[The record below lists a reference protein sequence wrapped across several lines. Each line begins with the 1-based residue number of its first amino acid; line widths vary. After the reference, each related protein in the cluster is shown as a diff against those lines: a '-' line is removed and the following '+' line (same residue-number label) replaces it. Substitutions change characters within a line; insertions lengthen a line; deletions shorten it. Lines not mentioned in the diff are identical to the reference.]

1 MNHAF
6 EEYLHIFRAELPLGE
21 CFDLLERKLCIGGRR
36 AVMYFIDGLHDGQKG
51 QLLLNYLLAVQPETM
66 QGLHESKDFLEVAV
80 PFMDAS
86 VIEPRTDVPSKQHP
100 MQCAEKGKLEEET
113 LQRKQ
118 AHRKGEKAQVAEETE
133 ANDVVCAQA
142 ETADLQDEKRHM
154 EAASMDGLTADAAYD
169 CYLQTLPKLYAG
181 LVPLL
186 VEGLD
191 KIIILDARAYPARA
205 VEEPEKEKTLRGA
218 RDGFTENMMQN
229 VAMIRRRLRSN
240 QLIFKVF
247 NVGTDSKSDV
257 VLCYMKDR
265 ADAKF
270 VEKLE
275 SALDDMKK
283 KALAGRSAGQQPQR
297 GGQNRPQ
304 AERDGQTEAQ
314 GGTQSASRLGGRDQ
328 TRMRMTAGRQAR
340 ASEED
345 APRTH
350 SAYSHDRTKV
360 EEKNVEGE
368 ARTAAD
374 SHAKQF
380 RARLARR
387 EAEQCEATAF
397 DALTVTDQSLL
408 EHLQE
413 SFGIAS
419 SLNPFPRV
427 RYTQRPDVAA
437 AHLEEGKVVLI
448 TDNSPTAMMIPVS
461 VFEFFQ
467 DTDDYYFPQLTGNYF
482 RFLRILNFVVILLLT
497 PIYVLMV
504 EYDWFTPD
512 ILRFFVPEDDYVI
525 SIFWQF
531 MLLELAID
539 ALKLASLNTPTS
551 LGMSLSVIGALIL
564 GEFSIS
570 SGWFIPQTILC
581 MAVVALASFTQ
592 PSIELSYAMKFCR
605 VLMLIGAQLLGLGG
619 ILAAAAVSLLVMATT
634 KTLSGTS
641 YLYPLFPF
649 DAGVLKRLIFRTKR

>member
-1 MNHAF
+1 MKNAF
-6 EEYLHIFRAELPLGE
+6 AEYLKIFRAELPLDD
-21 CFDLLERKLCIGGRR
+21 CFDLIERKLRIGGRQ
-36 AVMYFIDGLHDGQKG
+36 AVMYFVDGLHDGQKG
-51 QLLLNYLLAVQPETM
+51 QLLLNYLLAVEPQTM
-66 QGLHESKDFLEVAV
+66 QGLKESRDFLEAAV

-86 VIEPRTDVPSKQHP
+86 VVEPQADAELDVENA
-100 MQCAEKGKLEEET
+100 AENGMPD
-113 LQRKQ
+113 
-118 AHRKGEKAQVAEETE
+118 A
-133 ANDVVCAQA
+133 
-142 ETADLQDEKRHM
+142 
-154 EAASMDGLTADAAYD
+154 AAYD

-191 KIIILDARAYPARA
+191 KIIILDARDYPSRS
-205 VEEPEKEKTLRGA
+205 VEEPEKERTLRGA
-218 RDGFTENMMQN
+218 RDGFTENMMEN

-240 QLIFKVF
+240 QLIFQVF

-257 VLCYMKDR
+257 VLCYMQDR
-265 ADAKF
+265 ADSKF
-270 VEKLE
+270 VEKLT
-275 SALDDMKK
+275 SVLGDMKQ
-283 KALAGRSAGQQPQR
+283 KALRGRRKGSAPQHET
-297 GGQNRPQ
+297 G
-304 AERDGQTEAQ
+304 D
-314 GGTQSASRLGGRDQ
+314 
-328 TRMRMTAGRQAR
+328 
-340 ASEED
+340 
-345 APRTH
+345 
-350 SAYSHDRTKV
+350 
-360 EEKNVEGE
+360 
-368 ARTAAD
+368 
-374 SHAKQF
+374 
-380 RARLARR
+380 
-387 EAEQCEATAF
+387 F

-413 SFGIAS
+413 NFGVANG
-419 SLNPFPRV
+419 LNPFPRV

-497 PIYVLMV
+497 PVYVLMV
-504 EYDWFTPD
+504 EYEWFTPD
-512 ILRFFVPEDDYVI
+512 VLRFFVPEDDYVI

-605 VLMLIGAQLLGLGG
+605 VFMLIGAQVLGLGG
-619 ILAAAAVSLLVMATT
+619 IIAAAAVSLLVMGMT

-641 YLYPLFPF
+641 YLYPLIPF
-649 DAGVLKRLIFRTKR
+649 DGKVLKRLIFRTKR

>member
-1 MNHAF
+1 MKSAF
-6 EEYLHIFRAELPLGE
+6 EEYLKIFRTELPLDE
-21 CFDLLERKLCIGGRR
+21 CFDLIERKLRIGGRQ
-36 AVMYFIDGLHDGQKG
+36 AVMYFVDGLHDGQKG
-51 QLLLNYLLAVQPETM
+51 QLLLNYLLAVEPQTM
-66 QGLHESKDFLEVAV
+66 QGLKESQAFLEAAV

-86 VIEPRTDVPSKQHP
+86 VVEPQADAGPE
-100 MQCAEKGKLEEET
+100 AE
-113 LQRKQ
+113 
-118 AHRKGEKAQVAEETE
+118 
-133 ANDVVCAQA
+133 N
-142 ETADLQDEKRHM
+142 TAD
-154 EAASMDGLTADAAYD
+154 SGMDAAAYD

-181 LVPLL
+181 LVPLI

-191 KIIILDARAYPARA
+191 KIIILDARDYPSRS
-205 VEEPEKEKTLRGA
+205 VEEPEKERTLRGA
-218 RDGFTENMMQN
+218 RDGFTENMMEN

-257 VLCYMKDR
+257 VLCYMQDR
-265 ADAKF
+265 ADSKF
-270 VEKLE
+270 VEKLT
-275 SALDDMKK
+275 SVLDDMKQ
-283 KALAGRSAGQQPQR
+283 KALH
-297 GGQNRPQ
+297 GG
-304 AERDGQTEAQ
+304 GK
-314 GGTQSASRLGGRDQ
+314 GS
-328 TRMRMTAGRQAR
+328 
-340 ASEED
+340 
-345 APRTH
+345 APRRGTG
-350 SAYSHDRTKV
+350 D
-360 EEKNVEGE
+360 
-368 ARTAAD
+368 
-374 SHAKQF
+374 
-380 RARLARR
+380 
-387 EAEQCEATAF
+387 F

-413 SFGIAS
+413 SFGVANG
-419 SLNPFPRV
+419 LNPFPRV

-504 EYDWFTPD
+504 EYEWFTPD
-512 ILRFFVPEDDYVI
+512 VLRFFVPEDDYVI

-581 MAVVALASFTQ
+581 MAVVALAAFTQ

-605 VLMLIGAQLLGLGG
+605 VFMLIGAQVLGLGG
-619 ILAAAAVSLLVMATT
+619 IIAAAAISVLVMGMT

-641 YLYPLFPF
+641 YLYPLTPF
-649 DAGVLKRLIFRTKR
+649 DGKVLKRLIFRTKR

>member
-1 MNHAF
+1 MHRRTPGGDVFYRRTARRTEGTASAQLSFGGAAGNHAGTAREQRF
-6 EEYLHIFRAELPLGE
+6 F
-21 CFDLLERKLCIGGRR
+21 GGRS
-36 AVMYFIDGLHDGQKG
+36 AVYGC
-51 QLLLNYLLAVQPETM
+51 QPQT
-66 QGLHESKDFLEVAV
+66 
-80 PFMDAS
+80 DA
-86 VIEPRTDVPSKQHP
+86 PPKQHP
-100 MQCAEKGKLEEET
+100 MQYAEKGKLEEET

-118 AHRKGEKAQVAEETE
+118 AHRKGKKAQGAAETE
-133 ANDVVCAQA
+133 ASDVVCAQ
-142 ETADLQDEKRHM
+142 EGTEVSQDEKRHM
-154 EAASMDGLTADAAYD
+154 EAARMEALTADAAYD

-304 AERDGQTEAQ
+304 AERNGQAEVQ
-314 GGTQSASRLGGRDQ
+314 GGTQSASRR
-328 TRMRMTAGRQAR
+328 GRQETTAARQTR

-345 APRTH
+345 ALRIH
-350 SAYSHDRTKV
+350 RADSGDRTKADA
-360 EEKNVEGE
+360 KS
-368 ARTAAD
+368 AAAD
-374 SHAKQF
+374 SHEKMF

-387 EAEQCEATAF
+387 EAEQRGAAAF

-482 RFLRILNFVVILLLT
+482 RFLRILNFMLILFLT
-497 PIYVLMV
+497 PIYVMMV
-504 EYDWFTPD
+504 EYDWFTPN
-512 ILRFFVPEDDYVI
+512 ILRFFVPEDDYAI
-525 SIFWQF
+525 AIFWQF

-619 ILAAAAVSLLVMATT
+619 ILAAAAVSLLIMATT

>member
-1 MNHAF
+1 MKSAF
-6 EEYLHIFRAELPLGE
+6 EEYLKIFRTELPLDE
-21 CFDLLERKLCIGGRR
+21 CFDLIERKLRIGGRQ
-36 AVMYFIDGLHDGQKG
+36 AVMYFVDGLHDGQKG
-51 QLLLNYLLAVQPETM
+51 QLLLNYLLAVEPQTM
-66 QGLHESKDFLEVAV
+66 QGLKKSQAFLEAAV

-86 VIEPRTDVPSKQHP
+86 VVEPQADAGPDAENMADSGTD
-100 MQCAEKGKLEEET
+100 A
-113 LQRKQ
+113 
-118 AHRKGEKAQVAEETE
+118 
-133 ANDVVCAQA
+133 
-142 ETADLQDEKRHM
+142 
-154 EAASMDGLTADAAYD
+154 AAYD

-181 LVPLL
+181 LVPLI

-191 KIIILDARAYPARA
+191 KIIILDARDYPSRS
-205 VEEPEKEKTLRGA
+205 VEEPEKERTLRGA
-218 RDGFTENMMQN
+218 RDGFTENMMEN

-257 VLCYMKDR
+257 VLCYMQDR
-265 ADAKF
+265 ADSKF
-270 VEKLE
+270 VEKLT
-275 SALDDMKK
+275 SVLNDMKQ
-283 KALAGRSAGQQPQR
+283 KALHGRGKGSAPRR
-297 GGQNRPQ
+297 GGQNRPERGNDAQ
-304 AERDGQTEAQ
+304 KDGALAEPAQ
-314 GGTQSASRLGGRDQ
+314 
-328 TRMRMTAGRQAR
+328 
-340 ASEED
+340 
-345 APRTH
+345 
-350 SAYSHDRTKV
+350 
-360 EEKNVEGE
+360 
-368 ARTAAD
+368 
-374 SHAKQF
+374 
-380 RARLARR
+380 R
-387 EAEQCEATAF
+387 ETGDF

-413 SFGIAS
+413 AFGVANG
-419 SLNPFPRV
+419 LNPFPRV

-504 EYDWFTPD
+504 EYEWFTPD
-512 ILRFFVPEDDYVI
+512 VLRFFVPENDYVI

-605 VLMLIGAQLLGLGG
+605 VFMLIGAQVLGLGG
-619 ILAAAAVSLLVMATT
+619 IIAAAAISLLVMGLT

-641 YLYPLFPF
+641 YLYPLIPF
-649 DAGVLKRLIFRTKR
+649 DSKVLKRLIFRTKR

>member
-1 MNHAF
+1 MHEAF
-6 EEYLHIFRAELPLGE
+6 EEYLKIFRTELPLDE
-21 CFDLLERKLCIGGRR
+21 CFDLIERKLRIGGRQ
-36 AVMYFIDGLHDGQKG
+36 AVMYFVDGLHDGQKG
-51 QLLLNYLLAVQPETM
+51 QLLLDYLLAVQPETM
-66 QGLHESKDFLEVAV
+66 EGLHESKDFLETAV

-86 VIEPRTDVPSKQHP
+86 VVEPG
-100 MQCAEKGKLEEET
+100 AAGT
-113 LQRKQ
+113 L
-118 AHRKGEKAQVAEETE
+118 
-133 ANDVVCAQA
+133 
-142 ETADLQDEKRHM
+142 
-154 EAASMDGLTADAAYD
+154 DAAVYD
-169 CYLQTLPKLYAG
+169 CYLQTLPKFYAG
-181 LVPLL
+181 LVPLI

-191 KIIILDARAYPARA
+191 KIIILDVRDYPSRS
-205 VEEPEKEKTLRGA
+205 VEEPEKERTLRGA
-218 RDGFTENMMQN
+218 RDGFTENMMEN

-257 VLCYMKDR
+257 VLCYMQDR
-265 ADAKF
+265 ADLKF
-270 VEKLE
+270 IEKLE
-275 SALDDMKK
+275 SSLVDMKE
-283 KALAGRSAGQQPQR
+283 KALAGRCADRKPQYD
-297 GGQNRPQ
+297 GQNRPGKERYGQ
-304 AERDGQTEAQ
+304 AEAKS
-314 GGTQSASRLGGRDQ
+314 GGTSAEPVLAQSS
-328 TRMRMTAGRQAR
+328 AG
-340 ASEED
+340 D
-345 APRTH
+345 
-350 SAYSHDRTKV
+350 
-360 EEKNVEGE
+360 
-368 ARTAAD
+368 
-374 SHAKQF
+374 
-380 RARLARR
+380 
-387 EAEQCEATAF
+387 F

-482 RFLRILNFVVILLLT
+482 RLLRILNFIVILLLT
-497 PIYVLMV
+497 PTYVLMV
-504 EYDWFTPD
+504 EYEWFTPD
-512 ILRFFVPEDDYVI
+512 LLRFFVPEDDYVI

-592 PSIELSYAMKFCR
+592 PSIELSYAMKFGR
-605 VLMLIGAQLLGLGG
+605 VLMLIGAQVLGLGG
-619 ILAAAAVSLLVMATT
+619 MIAAAAVSLLVMGTT
-634 KTLSGTS
+634 RTLAGTS
-641 YLYPLFPF
+641 YLYPLIPF
-649 DAGVLKRLIFRTKR
+649 DWKVLKRLLFRVKR

>member
-1 MNHAF
+1 MKNAF
-6 EEYLHIFRAELPLGE
+6 EEYLKIFRAELPLKE
-21 CFDLLERKLCIGGRR
+21 CFDLIERKLCIGGRH

-51 QLLLNYLLAVQPETM
+51 QLLLNYLLAVQPERMEGM
-66 QGLHESKDFLEVAV
+66 QRSQAFLEAAV

-86 VIEPRTDVPSKQHP
+86 VVEPQENAQKTEGAEDTDV
-100 MQCAEKGKLEEET
+100 
-113 LQRKQ
+113 
-118 AHRKGEKAQVAEETE
+118 
-133 ANDVVCAQA
+133 D
-142 ETADLQDEKRHM
+142 
-154 EAASMDGLTADAAYD
+154 AAAAYD

-181 LVPLL
+181 LVPLI

-191 KIIILDARAYPARA
+191 KIIILDARDYPDRS

-218 RDGFTENMMQN
+218 RDGFTENMMEN

-240 QLIFKVF
+240 QLIFKVY
-247 NVGTDSKSDV
+247 NAGTDSKSDV
-257 VLCYMKDR
+257 VLCYRKDR
-265 ADAKF
+265 ADAEF
-270 VEKLE
+270 VEKLS
-275 SALDDMKK
+275 SALDDMKE
-283 KALAGRSAGQQPQR
+283 KALAGHTAGEQQQSA
-297 GGQNRPQ
+297 
-304 AERDGQTEAQ
+304 AQ
-314 GGTQSASRLGGRDQ
+314 GQR
-328 TRMRMTAGRQAR
+328 
-340 ASEED
+340 
-345 APRTH
+345 
-350 SAYSHDRTKV
+350 
-360 EEKNVEGE
+360 EK
-368 ARTAAD
+368 AD
-374 SHAKQF
+374 F
-380 RARLARR
+380 
-387 EAEQCEATAF
+387 E
-397 DALTVTDQSLL
+397 ALTVGDQSLL

-413 SFGIAS
+413 SFGIRNG
-419 SLNPFPRV
+419 LNPFPRV

-482 RFLRILNFVVILLLT
+482 RFLRILNFLVILLLT

-504 EYDWFTPD
+504 EYEWFTPEV
-512 ILRFFVPEDDYVI
+512 LRFFVPEDDYVI

-581 MAVVALASFTQ
+581 MAVVALAAFTQ

-619 ILAAAAVSLLVMATT
+619 IIAAAAVSLLIMGTT

-641 YLYPLFPF
+641 YLYPLIPF
-649 DAGVLKRLIFRTKR
+649 DAKVLKRLLFRTKR

>member
-1 MNHAF
+1 MTKN
-6 EEYLHIFRAELPLGE
+6 LS
-21 CFDLLERKLCIGGRR
+21 LL
-36 AVMYFIDGLHDGQKG
+36 
-51 QLLLNYLLAVQPETM
+51 
-66 QGLHESKDFLEVAV
+66 
-80 PFMDAS
+80 
-86 VIEPRTDVPSKQHP
+86 
-100 MQCAEKGKLEEET
+100 
-113 LQRKQ
+113 
-118 AHRKGEKAQVAEETE
+118 
-133 ANDVVCAQA
+133 
-142 ETADLQDEKRHM
+142 
-154 EAASMDGLTADAAYD
+154 
-169 CYLQTLPKLYAG
+169 
-181 LVPLL
+181 
-186 VEGLD
+186 
-191 KIIILDARAYPARA
+191 
-205 VEEPEKEKTLRGA
+205 
-218 RDGFTENMMQN
+218 
-229 VAMIRRRLRSN
+229 
-240 QLIFKVF
+240 
-247 NVGTDSKSDV
+247 
-257 VLCYMKDR
+257 
-265 ADAKF
+265 
-270 VEKLE
+270 
-275 SALDDMKK
+275 
-283 KALAGRSAGQQPQR
+283 
-297 GGQNRPQ
+297 
-304 AERDGQTEAQ
+304 
-314 GGTQSASRLGGRDQ
+314 
-328 TRMRMTAGRQAR
+328 
-340 ASEED
+340 
-345 APRTH
+345 
-350 SAYSHDRTKV
+350 
-360 EEKNVEGE
+360 
-368 ARTAAD
+368 
-374 SHAKQF
+374 
-380 RARLARR
+380 R
-387 EAEQCEATAF
+387 EAEQRGAAAF

-482 RFLRILNFVVILLLT
+482 RFLRILNFLLILFLT
-497 PIYVLMV
+497 PIYVMMV
-504 EYDWFTPD
+504 EYDWFTPN
-512 ILRFFVPEDDYVI
+512 ILRFFVPEDDYAI
-525 SIFWQF
+525 AIFWQF

-619 ILAAAAVSLLVMATT
+619 ILAAATVSLLVMATT

>member
-1 MNHAF
+1 MDSNHMNHAF
-6 EEYLHIFRAELPLGE
+6 EKYLNIFRAELPLDE

-66 QGLHESKDFLEVAV
+66 QGLHESKDFLEAAV

-86 VIEPRTDVPSKQHP
+86 VIEPQTDAPPKQHP
-100 MQCAEKGKLEEET
+100 MQYAEKGKLEEET

-118 AHRKGEKAQVAEETE
+118 AHRKGKKAQGAAETE
-133 ANDVVCAQA
+133 ASDVVCAQ
-142 ETADLQDEKRHM
+142 EGTEVSQDEKRHM
-154 EAASMDGLTADAAYD
+154 EAARMEALTADAAYD

-304 AERDGQTEAQ
+304 AERNGQAEVQ
-314 GGTQSASRLGGRDQ
+314 GGTQSASRR
-328 TRMRMTAGRQAR
+328 GRQETTAARQTR

-345 APRTH
+345 ALRIH
-350 SAYSHDRTKV
+350 RADSGDRTKADA
-360 EEKNVEGE
+360 KS
-368 ARTAAD
+368 AAAD
-374 SHAKQF
+374 SHEKMF

-387 EAEQCEATAF
+387 EAEQRGAAAF

-482 RFLRILNFVVILLLT
+482 RFLRILNFMLILFLT
-497 PIYVLMV
+497 PIYVMMV
-504 EYDWFTPD
+504 EYDWFTPN
-512 ILRFFVPEDDYVI
+512 ILRFFVPEDDYAI
-525 SIFWQF
+525 AIFWQF

>member
-1 MNHAF
+1 MKSAF
-6 EEYLHIFRAELPLGE
+6 EEYLKIFRTELPLDE
-21 CFDLLERKLCIGGRR
+21 CFDLIERKLRIGGRQ
-36 AVMYFIDGLHDGQKG
+36 AVMYFVDGLHDGQKG
-51 QLLLNYLLAVQPETM
+51 QLLLNYLLAVEPQTM
-66 QGLHESKDFLEVAV
+66 QGLKESQAFLEAAV

-86 VIEPRTDVPSKQHP
+86 VVEPQADAGPDAENTTDS
-100 MQCAEKGKLEEET
+100 ET
-113 LQRKQ
+113 
-118 AHRKGEKAQVAEETE
+118 
-133 ANDVVCAQA
+133 D
-142 ETADLQDEKRHM
+142 
-154 EAASMDGLTADAAYD
+154 AAAAAYD

-181 LVPLL
+181 LVPLI

-191 KIIILDARAYPARA
+191 KIIILDARDYPSRS
-205 VEEPEKEKTLRGA
+205 VEEPEKERTLRGA
-218 RDGFTENMMQN
+218 RDGFTENMMEN

-257 VLCYMKDR
+257 VLCYMQDR

-275 SALDDMKK
+275 STLDDMKQ
-283 KALAGRSAGQQPQR
+283 KALRGRGTERQPQR
-297 GGQNRPQ
+297 VTG
-304 AERDGQTEAQ
+304 D
-314 GGTQSASRLGGRDQ
+314 
-328 TRMRMTAGRQAR
+328 
-340 ASEED
+340 
-345 APRTH
+345 
-350 SAYSHDRTKV
+350 
-360 EEKNVEGE
+360 
-368 ARTAAD
+368 
-374 SHAKQF
+374 
-380 RARLARR
+380 
-387 EAEQCEATAF
+387 F

-413 SFGIAS
+413 SFGIAN

-504 EYDWFTPD
+504 EYEWFTPE

-605 VLMLIGAQLLGLGG
+605 VFMLIGAQVLGLGG
-619 ILAAAAVSLLVMATT
+619 IIAAAAMSVLVMGMT

-641 YLYPLFPF
+641 YLYPLIPL
-649 DAGVLKRLIFRTKR
+649 DGKVLKRLIFRTKR